1 VFLYDPLQLKIK
13 TLLKRRYILTN
24 IFLFLAVYANC
35 QNTYPQSTDT
45 LSITPYSFSASA
57 FYYFIPFERNT
68 VTLIGTADINK
79 LHFES
84 RYNYEDR
91 NTGSVFGGYRFE
103 TGKNLQLS
111 VIPMAGIVF
120 GNTDGIAAG
129 LEFELTYKRFGYY
142 AEQEYIFDL
151 HSKSNNFLYVWG
163 EISYSFFDSFSA
175 GICYQKTKV
184 YQNQLD
190 LQRGLF
196 GSFSWRR
203 FDISAYYFNPLSND
217 HLFIAALSY
226 SL

>member
-1 VFLYDPLQLKIK
+1 V
-13 TLLKRRYILTN
+13 LKRGLILTN
-24 IFLFLAVYANC
+24 LCLSLALFANC
-35 QNTYPQSTDT
+35 QNTDSRPTDT
-45 LSITPYSFSASA
+45 VTIKPYSFSASA
-57 FYYFIPFERNT
+57 FYYFVPYEKNT
-68 VTLIGTADINK
+68 ITLIGTADISK
-79 LHFES
+79 FHFES

-111 VIPMAGIVF
+111 VIPMAGFVF

-163 EISYSFFDSFSA
+163 EISYSFFDSFAA

-203 FDISAYYFNPLSND
+203 FDLGAYYFNPLSND
-217 HLFIAALSY
+217 HLFIASLSY
-226 SL
+226 SF